1 MQCFCGPEF
10 YQNITF
16 ITTKWDELKQKAL
29 IKARGRLEDLKTSDF
44 APLLNLTA
52 GYHGGYLYNHGIP
65 GGGTEEIWSEPLD
78 HEDDRP
84 TRAAEA
90 SNLIHSR
97 YGNVH
102 IVELQIKKELDEGKK
117 LSKTEAAKALT
128 TLPTESS
135 VIVAQKR
142 AVLLRINEPARDD
155 EGDDKDTACGK
166 ESEAQGPVFTEGVEE
181 WFNVAKQMAI
191 IFSKP
196 ELLIGAVGMAVGV
209 VVEGV
214 VSVCGAVWQAVTGW
228 WSGPAPSSSS

>member
-1 MQCFCGPEF
+1 LNPFSRNPGTQKYEIWPAIIHGQQYLFVDTPGFAAGDMDDMAIFEDIMNCLIAIGPFVKIAGVLFLHDIKKDRMTAGELKTIRWLQCFCGPEF

-65 GGGTEEIWSEPLD
+65 GGGTEDIWGEPLD

-102 IVELQIKKELDEGKK
+102 IVELQIKKELDEGRK

-135 VIVAQKR
+135 VIVA
-142 AVLLRINEPARDD
+142 
-155 EGDDKDTACGK
+155 
-166 ESEAQGPVFTEGVEE
+166 
-181 WFNVAKQMAI
+181 
-191 IFSKP
+191 
-196 ELLIGAVGMAVGV
+196 
-209 VVEGV
+209 
-214 VSVCGAVWQAVTGW
+214 
-228 WSGPAPSSSS
+228 